1 MKILHI
7 GKYYHPVHGGIESV
21 TEFIV
26 NSLRQYSQQIVVY
39 GTDARTVHEEVGGIP
54 TVRVGCR
61 LKLRSQPLA
70 PQLRS
75 TLRRTFDEFRP
86 DVAYFHYP
94 NPLGAL
100 RLLQTLPPNV
110 KLVVHW
116 HSDIV
121 EQKVLY
127 HLVKDIE
134 RRLLERADCIV
145 GASPAYVEASKP
157 LAPFINKT
165 IVIPCAIDTHHFDLD
180 GNEAEELRKL
190 KMSYGG
196 KPVVFFVG
204 RHVDYKGISYLLEAA
219 VLVKSDCSFVIAGTG
234 PLTKKLK
241 ERYNSDAIHWVG
253 RLSDKDL
260 KLHYHLADVFAFPSI
275 TRNEAFG
282 VVLAES
288 MYCGCPAVTFTI
300 PESGVNW
307 VSPGDIC
314 SLQSPNRDIK
324 ALARAIDRLLDDR
337 ELHDRLSAAGRQ
349 RVLDNF
355 ANDVISDKYLSLIR
369 KLSEK

>member
-7 GKYYHPVHGGIESV
+7 GKYYHPEHGGIESV

-26 NSLRQYSQQIVVY
+26 RSLQPYQQQIVVY
-39 GTDARTVHEEVGGIP
+39 NTRDATVYEAVDGIP
-54 TVRVGCR
+54 VTRVGCR

-75 TLRRTFDEFRP
+75 TLRTTFDEFRP

-100 RLLQTLPPNV
+100 RLLQTLPSNV

-121 EQKVLY
+121 EQKILY
-127 HLVKDIE
+127 HLVKGIE
-134 RRLLERADCIV
+134 HRLLQRADYIV
-145 GASPAYVEASKP
+145 GTSPAYVEASKP
-157 LAPFINKT
+157 LAPFLSKT
-165 IVIPCAIDTHHFDLD
+165 VVIPCAIDTRRFDID
-180 GNEAEELRKL
+180 EEDVKEIQQL
-190 KMSYGG
+190 KKNYGG
-196 KPVVFFVG
+196 KPIVFFVG
-204 RHVDYKGISYLLEAA
+204 RHVDYKGLSYLLEAVSLIKTPCA
-219 VLVKSDCSFVIAGTG
+219 FVIAGTG
-234 PLTKKLK
+234 PLTKQLK
-241 ERYNSDAIHWVG
+241 ERFDNDAIHWVG

-307 VSPGDIC
+307 VSPGNIC
-314 SLQSPNRDIK
+314 SLQSPNRDVK
-324 ALARAIDRLLDDR
+324 SLAHAIDRLLEDR
-337 ELHDRLSAAGRQ
+337 QLHDRLSAAGRQ

-355 ANDVISDKYLSLIR
+355 ANDVISSKYLSLMR
-369 KLSEK
+369 KLNGI